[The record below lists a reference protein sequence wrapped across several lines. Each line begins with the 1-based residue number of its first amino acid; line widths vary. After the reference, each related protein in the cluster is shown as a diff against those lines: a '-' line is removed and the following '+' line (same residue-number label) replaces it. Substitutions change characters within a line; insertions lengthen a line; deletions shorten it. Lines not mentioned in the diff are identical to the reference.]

1 MIYTVTLNPSI
12 DYVASTTEFAAG
24 KLNRLSEE
32 VFLPGGKGNNVSIV
46 LKNLGIEST
55 AFGFTAGF
63 TGEQIEKMLSV
74 QGIYTDFIR

>member
-32 VFLPGGKGNNVSIV
+32 VFLPDIVQKAHLSLLQMRRRLIPLQSI
-46 LKNLGIEST
+46 LQ
-55 AFGFTAGF
+55 
-63 TGEQIEKMLSV
+63 QIILIPLSM
-74 QGIYTDFIR
+74 